1 MAPFYVW
8 VSTASRL
15 EPVYFFPLSSQKF
28 LVLILSTSEGWKA
41 KSTLEPLS
49 CFEHGAPGV
58 KLKCCNVNRALFIV
72 HSDLMCLWD
81 LHNWGDFCFFVEEW
95 KFFEGNK
102 THVFLLPWVTEAKKP
117 KPFYLIE
124 FSLGEF
130 VISIIVSRL
139 KFVQSLLFA
148 FYTASAS
155 SPL

>member
-1 MAPFYVW
+1 MGKPGNQGEYQP
-8 VSTASRL
+8 TAKNL
-15 EPVYFFPLSSQKF
+15 LIFPTRKF
-28 LVLILSTSEGWKA
+28 LLNKFIFFAIKSVILSVT
-41 KSTLEPLS
+41 
-49 CFEHGAPGV
+49 
-58 KLKCCNVNRALFIV
+58 LKCCNVNRSLFSI
-72 HSDLMCLWD
+72 HSDLMCLWY
-81 LHNWGDFCFFVEEW
+81 FCFLAER

-102 THVFLLPWVTEAKKP
+102 TCVFLLSWATETNKP

-124 FSLGEF
+124 FSLDEF